1 MNITHNLN
9 FFIKEFE
16 ETCKKAKRNPQGIK
30 IIGATKGQSIES
42 INAAISSGIS
52 NFGENF
58 VQEAEKK
65 MDFVNPNAQWH
76 FIGSIQSRK
85 TKKIAS
91 LFQWVH
97 SVDRVK
103 IAQNLN
109 KHRPIDKGALN
120 ICIQI
125 NIDNEPSKSGIM
137 VKDTKNFILELQNY
151 EMLKI
156 RGLMSIPKP
165 HSDLSKQRKGYE
177 KIKNHFNELKKTFPF
192 LDTLSMGMSRDYK
205 AAIIE
210 GSTMV
215 RIGTRIFGPRE

>member
-42 INAAISSGIS
+42 IKAAISFGMS

-65 MDFVNPNAQWH
+65 MDLVNQNAQWH

-91 LFQWVH
+91 LFQCVH

-165 HSDLSKQRKGYE
+165 HSDLSKQRKGYK

-192 LDTLSMGMSRDYK
+192 LDTLSMGMSGDYK
-205 AAIIE
+205 AAIFE

>member
-1 MNITHNLN
+1 MLVND
-9 FFIKEFE
+9 
-16 ETCKKAKRNPQGIK
+16 IK

-42 INAAISSGIS
+42 IKAAISFGMS

-65 MDFVNPNAQWH
+65 MDLVNQNAQWH

-85 TKKIAS
+85 TKRIAS
-91 LFQWVH
+91 LFHWVH
-97 SVDRVK
+97 SIDRVK
-103 IAQNLN
+103 IAQKLN
-109 KHRPIDKGALN
+109 IHRPIDKGGLN

-125 NIDNEPSKSGIM
+125 NIDNEPNKSGIM
-137 VKDTKNFILELQNY
+137 LKDTKNFIFELQNY

-192 LDTLSMGMSRDYK
+192 LDTLSMGMSGDYK
-205 AAIIE
+205 AAIFE

>member
-192 LDTLSMGMSRDYK
+192 LDTLSMGMSGDYK
-205 AAIIE
+205 AAIFE

>member
-165 HSDLSKQRKGYE
+165 HSDLSKQRKGYK

>member
-165 HSDLSKQRKGYE
+165 HSDLSKQRKGYK
-177 KIKNHFNELKKTFPF
+177 KIKNHFNELKKNIPLFRHSF
-192 LDTLSMGMSRDYK
+192 HGD
-205 AAIIE
+205 
-210 GSTMV
+210 V
-215 RIGTRIFGPRE
+215 

>member
-125 NIDNEPSKSGIM
+125 NIDNEPNKSGIM
-137 VKDTKNFILELQNY
+137 LKDTKNFIFELQNY

-165 HSDLSKQRKGYE
+165 HSDLSKQRKGYK

>member
-1 MNITHNLN
+1 MLVND
-9 FFIKEFE
+9 
-16 ETCKKAKRNPQGIK
+16 IK

-42 INAAISSGIS
+42 INAAISSGMS

-65 MDFVNPNAQWH
+65 MDLVNQNAQWH

-85 TKKIAS
+85 TKRIAS
-91 LFQWVH
+91 LFHWVH
-97 SVDRVK
+97 SIDRVK
-103 IAQNLN
+103 IAQKLN
-109 KHRPIDKGALN
+109 IHRPIDKGGLN

-125 NIDNEPSKSGIM
+125 NIDNEPNKSGIM
-137 VKDTKNFILELQNY
+137 LKDTKNFIFELQNY

-192 LDTLSMGMSRDYK
+192 LDTLSMGMSGDYK
-205 AAIIE
+205 AAIFE

>member
-42 INAAISSGIS
+42 INAAISSGMS

-65 MDFVNPNAQWH
+65 MDLVNQNAQWH

-91 LFQWVH
+91 LFHWVH
-97 SVDRVK
+97 SIDRVK
-103 IAQNLN
+103 IAQKLN
-109 KHRPIDKGALN
+109 RHRPIDKGGLN

-125 NIDNEPSKSGIM
+125 NIDNEPNKSGIM
-137 VKDTKNFILELQNY
+137 LKDTKNFIFELQNY

-192 LDTLSMGMSRDYK
+192 LDTLSMGMSGDYK
-205 AAIIE
+205 AAIFE

>member
-1 MNITHNLN
+1 MNIAHNFN
-9 FFIKEFE
+9 SFIKEFE
-16 ETCKKAKRNPQGIK
+16 ETCKRAKRNPNDIK

-42 INAAISSGIS
+42 INAAISSGMS

-58 VQEAEKK
+58 IQEAEKK
-65 MDFVNPNAQWH
+65 MDLVNPNAQWH

-97 SVDRVK
+97 SIDRVK
-103 IAQNLN
+103 IAQKLN
-109 KHRPIDKGALN
+109 IHRPIDKGGLN

-125 NIDNEPSKSGIM
+125 NIDNEPNKSGIM
-137 VKDTKNFILELQNY
+137 LKDTKNFIFELQNY

-177 KIKNHFNELKKTFPF
+177 KMKNHFNELKKTFPF
-192 LDTLSMGMSRDYK
+192 LDTLSMGMSGDYK
-205 AAIIE
+205 AAIFE

>member
-1 MNITHNLN
+1 MNIALNLN
-9 FFIKEFE
+9 SFIKEFE
-16 ETCKKAKRNPQGIK
+16 ETCKRAKRNPKDIK

-42 INAAISSGIS
+42 IKAAISFGMS

-65 MDFVNPNAQWH
+65 MDLVNQNAQWH

-85 TKKIAS
+85 TKRIAS
-91 LFQWVH
+91 LFHWVH
-97 SVDRVK
+97 SIDRVK
-103 IAQNLN
+103 IAQKLN
-109 KHRPIDKGALN
+109 RHRPIDKGGLN

-125 NIDNEPSKSGIM
+125 NIDNEPNKSGIM
-137 VKDTKNFILELQNY
+137 LKDTKNFILELQNY

-165 HSDLSKQRKGYE
+165 HSDLSKQRKGYK

>member
-1 MNITHNLN
+1 MNIAHNLN

-16 ETCKKAKRNPQGIK
+16 ETCKRAKRNPKDIK

-42 INAAISSGIS
+42 IKAAISFGMS

-65 MDFVNPNAQWH
+65 MDLVNQNAQWH

-91 LFQWVH
+91 LFHWVH
-97 SVDRVK
+97 SIDRVK
-103 IAQNLN
+103 IAQKLN
-109 KHRPIDKGALN
+109 RHRPIDKGGLN

-125 NIDNEPSKSGIM
+125 NIDNEPNKSGIM
-137 VKDTKNFILELQNY
+137 LKDTKNFIFELQNY

-192 LDTLSMGMSRDYK
+192 LDTLSMGMSGDYK
-205 AAIIE
+205 AAIFE

>member
-165 HSDLSKQRKGYE
+165 HSDLSKQRKGYK

-192 LDTLSMGMSRDYK
+192 LDTLSMGMSGDYK